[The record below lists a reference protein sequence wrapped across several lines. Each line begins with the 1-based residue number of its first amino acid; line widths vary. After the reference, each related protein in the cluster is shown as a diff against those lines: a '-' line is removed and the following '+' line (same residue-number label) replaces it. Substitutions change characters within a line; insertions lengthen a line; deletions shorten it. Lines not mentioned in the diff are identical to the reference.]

1 MKARLSAVS
10 PSADHVIYVYCDDR
24 TAPSAWLHVMRTF
37 HLESG
42 FAAEIAGLVV
52 NESQRGRGIG
62 AALVAEA
69 IG

>member
-1 MKARLSAVS
+1 
-10 PSADHVIYVYCDDR
+10 
-24 TAPSAWLHVMRTF
+24 MRTF